1 MSKSCVFTKE
11 EIEQK
16 LIEKGVQPTLQRI
29 ALCQHVLSN
38 ADHPTAEQV
47 FEWAQNNLHKIS
59 QATVYN
65 TLGTLAEVG
74 LVRMFRFPHS
84 DKVVYDCNTQDH
96 FHFFD
101 EKTGQLHDVD
111 PSSVDVNFSLP
122 SKYKINGVDLV
133 FKGEVKQTNV
143 GQKTTKKE

>member
-1 MSKSCVFTKE
+1 MSKICNFTKE
-11 EIEQK
+11 DIEKK
-16 LIEKGVQPTLQRI
+16 LLDKGVQPTLQRI
-29 ALCQHVLSN
+29 ALCQYLLCN

-47 FEWAQNNLHKIS
+47 FNWAQENLHKIS

-65 TLGTLAEVG
+65 TLGTLTEVG
-74 LVRMFRFPHS
+74 LVRTFRFPHS

-122 SKYKINGVDLV
+122 NKYKINGFDLV
-133 FKGEVKQTNV
+133 FKGEVKQTTV
-143 GQKTTKKE
+143 GHRPTKKE